1 MRNSQKALASPA
13 CEIAKKMQIFR
24 SKSELNAALNALR
37 NRGKS
42 IGFVPTMGALHEG
55 HISLV
60 KKAKEACDTVIVSIF
75 VNPTQFNNATDLA
88 RYPRI
93 PEKDLPMLEAAG
105 TDILFM
111 PEVTEMY
118 PEGAVSSSTSLPL
131 GALGEVME
139 GKHRPG
145 HFGGVTTIVRKLFEA
160 VGECK
165 AFFGQK
171 DFQQLAVV
179 RFMVKH
185 ENLPVEIISCPI
197 IREAD
202 GLAMSS
208 RNMRLTPEQRKAAL
222 VLSRALFA
230 VEREWRSKSIP
241 ELHELVNAIMNEEP
255 SVKLEYFE
263 IADRD
268 TLETATE
275 KKNAVACIAAYVG
288 EIRLIDNV
296 ILA

>member
-1 MRNSQKALASPA
+1 
-13 CEIAKKMQIFR
+13 MQIFH
-24 SKSELNAALNALR
+24 SKKELNAALNALR
-37 NRGKS
+37 NSGKT

-60 KKAKEACDTVIVSIF
+60 KKAKEACDAVVISIF
-75 VNPTQFNNATDLA
+75 VNPTQFNNPTDLEK
-88 RYPRI
+88 YPRI
-93 PEKDLPMLEAAG
+93 PEKDVPMLKAAG
-105 TDILFM
+105 GNILFM
-111 PEVTEMY
+111 PEVGEMY
-118 PEGAVSSSTSLPL
+118 PEGAKSSAQALPL
-131 GALGEVME
+131 GSLGEVME
-139 GKHRPG
+139 AKHRPG
-145 HFGGVTTIVRKLFEA
+145 HFDGVITIVRKLFEA

-179 RFMVKH
+179 RFLVKH
-185 ENLPVEIISCPI
+185 ENLPVEIIPCPI
-197 IREAD
+197 VREAD

-208 RNMRLTPEQRKAAL
+208 RNMRLTPEQRKAAQ

-230 VEREWRSKSIP
+230 VEREWKTKSIA
-241 ELHELVNAIMNEEP
+241 ELRELVSAVMNEEP

-268 TLETATE
+268 TLETVTE

-288 EIRLIDNV
+288 EVRLIDNV